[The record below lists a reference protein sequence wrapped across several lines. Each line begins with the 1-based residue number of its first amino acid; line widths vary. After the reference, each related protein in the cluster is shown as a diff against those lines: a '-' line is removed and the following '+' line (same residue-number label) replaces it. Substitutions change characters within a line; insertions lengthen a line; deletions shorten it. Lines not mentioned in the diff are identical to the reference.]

1 MTLTRALRAAVVAGA
16 LLLVAPTTAV
26 AHDDDRATRDRD
38 RHLPTSYVLDPAGVA
53 DPAIFPEGVAARG
66 DTFYVGSTT
75 DGTVYR
81 GDVDEPVATPFLLPG
96 EDGRTS
102 AVGMKVDGRT
112 LFVAG
117 GATGRVFAY
126 DTRTGD
132 LTGSWTV
139 ADPSDPANPT
149 FLNDLVVTRRGDV
162 YVTDSRRPVLYRID
176 ARDRRTDGVAALPVF
191 LSFDGTPVV
200 YGPGFN
206 VGGIAASPDGRTLVL
221 AQSNARA
228 LFRVDLRQRVVTA
241 IDLGGEP
248 VGGDGLVLVGRDTLV
263 AIERQGDVGYVV
275 TIDLDRG
282 LGSGTLVS
290 RTTDPSFVDPTT
302 AARVGRSLLVV
313 NSQFGARNAGVPP
326 TPPFTVSRVPLPTS

>member
-1 MTLTRALRAAVVAGA
+1 
-16 LLLVAPTTAV
+16 
-26 AHDDDRATRDRD
+26 
-38 RHLPTSYVLDPAGVA
+38 
-53 DPAIFPEGVAARG
+53 
-66 DTFYVGSTT
+66 
-75 DGTVYR
+75 
-81 GDVDEPVATPFLLPG
+81 
-96 EDGRTS
+96 
-102 AVGMKVDGRT
+102 MKVDGRT

-126 DTRTGD
+126 DTRTGE

-139 ADPSDPANPT
+139 ADPTDPANPT

-176 ARDRRTDGVAALPVF
+176 RDERRTDGVADLPVF
-191 LSFDGTPVV
+191 LSFEGTPVV

-228 LFRVDLRQRVVTA
+228 LFRVDLRARAVTA

-248 VGGDGLVLVGRDTLV
+248 VGGDGLVLMGRDMLYAV
-263 AIERQGDVGYVV
+263 ERQGDVGYVV
-275 TIDLDRG
+275 TIDLDRD
-282 LGSGTLVS
+282 LGSGTVLS
-290 RTTDPSFVDPTT
+290 RTTDASFDDPTT

-326 TPPFTVSRVPLPTS
+326 TPPFTVSRVPLPRS